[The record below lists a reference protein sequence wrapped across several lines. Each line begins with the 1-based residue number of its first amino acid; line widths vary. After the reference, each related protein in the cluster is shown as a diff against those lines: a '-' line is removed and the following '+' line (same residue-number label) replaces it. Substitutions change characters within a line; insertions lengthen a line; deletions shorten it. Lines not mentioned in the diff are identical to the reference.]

1 MNISDSPPIDNQGPP
16 QPFELAAPPPLE
28 RSILNVNK
36 KTVTCRGTSRGGR
49 WDPGSLVSAEGTPAI
64 SAVIMTGHVILSMW
78 QHWGPGEQRL
88 QAHTKA
94 ANENLPANNKHGEQT
109 KRQTN
114 KYPLSQT
121 RQTKRQTK
129 RQTNRQ
135 TTKRQTKQQTRRTTN
150 TAHISSLTRSTN
162 LARGVQRT
170 GLLSISGAAQQVAH
184 KSAHLCPYIW
194 ADMGNYMGNYMGNF
208 AHIKN
213 HWFSLVL

>member
-1 MNISDSPPIDNQGPP
+1 MGPRIPCFCGGYPRHFCRHNDWARHPKYVAALGPRRTKTAGAHKSGERKPPGEQQTRRTNKTANKQVPP
-16 QPFELAAPPPLE
+16 QP
-28 RSILNVNK
+28 N
-36 KTVTCRGTSRGGR
+36 TT
-49 WDPGSLVSAEGTPAI
+49 
-64 SAVIMTGHVILSMW
+64 
-78 QHWGPGEQRL
+78 
-88 QAHTKA
+88 
-94 ANENLPANNKHGEQT
+94 
-109 KRQTN
+109 
-114 KYPLSQT
+114 
-121 RQTKRQTK
+121 TKRQTK

-170 GLLSISGAAQQVAH
+170 RLLSISGAAQQVAH

-213 HWFSLVL
+213 HCFSLVL